1 MLVLTRHSGE
11 NIRIGNNI
19 TLRVIKC
26 QNGQVRLGVDAPA
39 DIVVHREEVH
49 QRIQAERRE
58 KNRPG

>member
-26 QNGQVRLGVDAPA
+26 QNGLVRLGVDAPA

-58 KNRPG
+58 KNRSG